1 MILNASQRG
10 GAQQLAAH
18 LLNDENENIDVHS
31 LRGFAS
37 ADLKGAFVEAHAI
50 AKGTK
55 CSQFLFSLS
64 LSPPPDAAVST
75 QAFEDAIDQ
84 VEHALGLEGQPRAIV
99 FHEKEGRRHAHAVW
113 SRINP
118 KTMTAV
124 PLPLFKLKLRE
135 ISRGLYLEH
144 GWTMPKGLTDSE
156 LRDPTNFTLADWQ
169 QAKRAE
175 RDPRDIKRALQDAWA
190 LTDSKASYIAALAE
204 RGFKLAR
211 GDRRGFVA
219 LDHEGEVYAIARWTG
234 IKTKDVR
241 AKLGPEKDL
250 PALDEARQAF
260 AAELIPRL
268 EQFREE
274 AKARRDRD
282 LSLFNEQR
290 QALTDKHKAERSAL
304 AQKQAKRWKEELAAR
319 QRRYRRGLFGLWDRL
334 TGKHGAIA
342 AQNVKETKAA
352 AERDAKELDALINS
366 QLTNRRKLQVQKAQA
381 LKRYRSQERDIALA
395 IVKLNS
401 LGVIT
406 KYSEATPMKT
416 YIHHQ
421 SHDSPCD
428 QKIPILLS
436 L

>member
-10 GAQQLAAH
+10 GAQQLAVH
-18 LLNDENENIDVHS
+18 LLNDENEHIEVHS

-37 ADLKGAFVEAHAI
+37 SDLKGAFVEAHAI

-75 QAFEDAIDQ
+75 QAFEDAIDR
-84 VEHALGLEGQPRAIV
+84 VEETLSLIGQPRAIV

-113 SRINP
+113 SRINAE
-118 KTMTAV
+118 TMTAV
-124 PLPLFKLKLRE
+124 PLPFFKLKLRE

-144 GWTMPKGLTDSE
+144 GWTMPKGLADSK

-190 LTDSKASYIAALAE
+190 LSDSKASYIAALAE

-250 PALDEARQAF
+250 PALNEARQAF

-282 LSLFNEQR
+282 LSLYDEQR
-290 QALTDKHKAERSAL
+290 QALTDKHKAERNAL
-304 AQKQAKRWKEELAAR
+304 AQKHAKRWKEEQAAR

-334 TGKHGAIA
+334 TGKHSAIA
-342 AQNVKETKAA
+342 AQNIEETKAA
-352 AERDAKELDALINS
+352 VERDTMQRDALIKS
-366 QLTNRRKLQVQKAQA
+366 QLTDRRKLQVQKAQA
-381 LKRYRSQERDIALA
+381 LKRYRSQDRDISCALA
-395 IVKLNS
+395 KVMTRDQSTAAS
-401 LGVIT
+401 LEQL
-406 KYSEATPMKT
+406 SQDALR
-416 YIHHQ
+416 HQ
-421 SHDSPCD
+421 RRRTQYKEDLG
-428 QKIPILLS
+428 I
-436 L
+436 